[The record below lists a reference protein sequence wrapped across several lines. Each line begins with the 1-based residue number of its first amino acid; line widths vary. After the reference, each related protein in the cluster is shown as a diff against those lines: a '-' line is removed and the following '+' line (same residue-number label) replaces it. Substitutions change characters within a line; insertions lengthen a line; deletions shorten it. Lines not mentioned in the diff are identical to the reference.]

1 MERANNVQGLVFK
14 WDVHCIV
21 RALMVRFYKQWRTI
35 AIRCGVRTSEGDG
48 TYTDPNAKRKNLRL
62 EHMDV
67 MNVEMLAVHPH
78 VYYRCNVVLASN

>member
-21 RALMVRFYKQWRTI
+21 RALMVQFYKQLRPI
-35 AIRCGVRTSEGDG
+35 ACRCVARTSKRES
-48 TYTDPNAKRKNLRL
+48 TCTDPNAKRKNLRL

-67 MNVEMLAVHPH
+67 VNVKTLAVHPLIH
-78 VYYRCNVVLASN
+78 S